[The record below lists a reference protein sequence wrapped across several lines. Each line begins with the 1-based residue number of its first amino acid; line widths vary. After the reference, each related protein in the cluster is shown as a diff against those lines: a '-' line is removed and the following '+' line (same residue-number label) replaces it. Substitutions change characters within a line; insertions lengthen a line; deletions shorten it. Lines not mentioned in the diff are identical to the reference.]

1 MNINTDID
9 DFHMGFLPL
18 RLVGLGRSQNRKMEL
33 RLKARNAHFSG
44 VWPHRMCLLISKSLR
59 YGKHRFSASVHTL
72 AVLALTLQ
80 SQSQTRSSV
89 NFARIRTLFS
99 LGILTRTPVPDI
111 LKSIK

>member
-18 RLVGLGRSQNRKMEL
+18 RLVGLGDSQNRKMAF
-33 RLKARNAHFSG
+33 RQTARNAHFSG

-72 AVLALTLQ
+72 AVLAVLLNLSPSPFGVRFLRQ
-80 SQSQTRSSV
+80 HEHFFRCES
-89 NFARIRTLFS
+89 
-99 LGILTRTPVPDI
+99 
-111 LKSIK
+111 

>member
-18 RLVGLGRSQNRKMEL
+18 RLVGLGHSQNRKMEL
-33 RLKARNAHFSG
+33 RLKARNANFSG

-72 AVLALTLQ
+72 AVLAVLSNLIP
-80 SQSQTRSSV
+80 
-89 NFARIRTLFS
+89 A
-99 LGILTRTPVPDI
+99 PVPPKI
-111 LKSIK
+111 LRGHEHFFRSEP